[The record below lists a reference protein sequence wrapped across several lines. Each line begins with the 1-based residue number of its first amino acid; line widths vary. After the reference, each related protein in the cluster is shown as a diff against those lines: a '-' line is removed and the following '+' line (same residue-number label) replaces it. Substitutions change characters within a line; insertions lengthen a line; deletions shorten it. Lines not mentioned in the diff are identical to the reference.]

1 MEKITLKN
9 SNMHAIYDTMRYGF
23 ISIKSPIDDCLADFV
38 ITPEEFPQYD
48 VEDAK
53 WLGTINGMV
62 SIDEKEQSLTHI
74 FKKQNVSYMATEN
87 KISAVSTGS
96 KLTLTQEFEMKKD
109 LLEWTICLE
118 NNSESAIKFL
128 EVSLP
133 LLMDQY
139 FRNDNDFKYEHC
151 VLRHT
156 CITGNSSYLYWEKS
170 SGNEP
175 ILLMLPLGD
184 TQFLNLEKEQKDK
197 LFGSQFGDGYGYE
210 GLVRVHLVTQKTSV
224 NLPCNSFVLE
234 PS

>member
-1 MEKITLKN
+1 
-9 SNMHAIYDTMRYGF
+9 
-23 ISIKSPIDDCLADFV
+23 
-38 ITPEEFPQYD
+38 
-48 VEDAK
+48 
-53 WLGTINGMV
+53 
-62 SIDEKEQSLTHI
+62 
-74 FKKQNVSYMATEN
+74 MATEN

-184 TQFLNLEKEQKDK
+184 TQFLNLEKEQKEK
-197 LFGSQFGDGYGYE
+197 LFG
-210 GLVRVHLVTQKTSV
+210 
-224 NLPCNSFVLE
+224 
-234 PS
+234 